1 MFCLLSILG
10 ARTFVPHPVSLTI
23 DNVGG
28 TATLLGL
35 VAMAKDVE
43 GLYAA
48 VKALVCV
55 VKSNRAAQQE
65 MDRMKRYQVIF
76 TSVIHSSALYF
87 ICYNLILY
95 YLI

>member
-1 MFCLLSILG
+1 M
-10 ARTFVPHPVSLTI
+10 
-23 DNVGG
+23 GG

-65 MDRMKRYQVIF
+65 MDRMKRYQVLLCIITYIGAIILVCTL
-76 TSVIHSSALYF
+76 TSNNDMCF
-87 ICYNLILY
+87 LIQMR
-95 YLI
+95 

>member
-1 MFCLLSILG
+1 M
-10 ARTFVPHPVSLTI
+10 SLTI

-76 TSVIHSSALYF
+76 TQFHQVHNLFVFLYF
-87 ICYNLILY
+87 
-95 YLI
+95 